1 VTNVMVITG
10 GRVGVKMAGP
20 AIRAWNIALTLS
32 PENEVILVTTGI
44 LEAIDAPF
52 ALHHV
57 DFGDEKRF
65 AQLEAWAQVII
76 FQGDSMAIFKGL
88 RRTSKIVVADVYDP
102 MHLEHLEQS
111 RELTPEGWAR
121 RVSDATWILNEQLA
135 RGDFFL
141 CASERQRFLYI
152 GQLGALGRINPK
164 TYEADPN
171 LANLLAVAPFGISE
185 IPPEHTTQVLKGIL
199 PGIGLE
205 DKVLIWGGG
214 LYNWFDPGTL
224 IRAVHEVSARH
235 DNVRLFFQGTK
246 HPGVPEMGIVGE
258 SRELARALGALDSTV
273 FFNDSWVDFTD
284 RQNYL
289 LEADAGVST
298 HRLHIETTFSFRTR
312 ILDYL
317 WAGLPMVVTEGD
329 SFADLVEDHELGIVV
344 PENDVD
350 ALAAALEKIL
360 FDREFIDRATA
371 NIDAIRA
378 RFYWNVTLDPLVKF
392 VRNPHRAADRQEGG
406 RPRGSASIR
415 ALEALKPPV
424 PRRGIGLAQDLS
436 NAMRAMKSGGLPLV
450 LEKAR
455 RRVKRRH

>member
-1 VTNVMVITG
+1 MTRVMVITG

-32 PENEVILVTTGI
+32 SENEVILVSTGV
-44 LEAIDAPF
+44 LEPIDAPF

-57 DFGDEKRF
+57 DFGDERRF
-65 AQLEAWAQVII
+65 ASLEAWSQVII
-76 FQGDSMAIFKGL
+76 FQGDSMALFEGL

-164 TYEADPN
+164 TYDSDPN
-171 LANLLAVAPFGISE
+171 LANLVAIAPFGISE
-185 IPPEHTTQVLKGIL
+185 TPPEHTTQVLKGVF
-199 PGIGLE
+199 PGIGAE

-214 LYNWFDPGTL
+214 LYNWFDPKTL
-224 IRAVHEVSARH
+224 IRAVHDVSLRH
-235 DNVRLFFQGTK
+235 DNVRLLFLGTK
-246 HPGVPEMGIVGE
+246 HPGVPEMGIVSE
-258 SRELARALGALDSTV
+258 SRELARSLGVLDSSV
-273 FFNDSWVDFTD
+273 FLNDSWVEFAE

-360 FDREFIDRATA
+360 FDREFIDRVTA
-371 NIDAIRA
+371 NVQAIRA
-378 RFYWNVTLDPLVKF
+378 QFYWSVTLAPLIEF
-392 VRNPHRAADRQEGG
+392 VRNPHRAADRAEGV
-406 RPRGSASIR
+406 RPQGSASIR
-415 ALEALKPPV
+415 AVEALKPQV
-424 PRRGIGLAQDLS
+424 PRRGLGLGQDFS
-436 NAMRAMKSGGLPLV
+436 NALRAFKSGGLSLV
-450 LEKAR
+450 FEKVAR
-455 RRVKRRH
+455 RLGNRG